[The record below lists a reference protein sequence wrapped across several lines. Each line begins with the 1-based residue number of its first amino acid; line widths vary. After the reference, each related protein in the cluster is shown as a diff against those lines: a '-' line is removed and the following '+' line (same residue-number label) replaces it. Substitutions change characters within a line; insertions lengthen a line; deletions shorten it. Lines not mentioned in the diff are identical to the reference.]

1 MAEKTTGSTVPR
13 RQLGRYL
20 RDLRGRAG
28 ITVRAAARQLEWSEP
43 KIWRIETGQ
52 TSMRSLDVQA
62 MCMIYGAPADLT
74 EALMALAKETKS
86 RGWWHS
92 YGDVIPEWFNLYVGL
107 EEAAVSMSAYQ
118 NELVPGLLQTEG
130 YAREIMR
137 THRPDLSEGDLEDR
151 LDLRMERQNQ
161 VSRGTD
167 PLQLRVVLS
176 ESVLHWPIGGSEV
189 MSQQLAH
196 LVYVS
201 ELANVTLRV
210 VPFKGGA
217 HYGVVS
223 GPFLI
228 LRFPQTADGGETEPP
243 TVFSEGLTGGLYLD
257 KPTEVERF
265 ETAFQGIWEAALDEQ
280 ESRRLLAEMAGSYAQ
295 G

>member
-1 MAEKTTGSTVPR
+1 MVEKTTGSTVPR

-74 EALMALAKETKS
+74 EVLMALAKETKS

-92 YGDVIPEWFNLYVGL
+92 YGDGIPEWFNLYVGL

-118 NELVPGLLQTEG
+118 SELVPGLLQTDD
-130 YAREIMR
+130 YAREIIR
-137 THRPDLSEGDLEDR
+137 IHEPDLSDGDLEDR
-151 LDLRMERQNQ
+151 LDLRMVRQNRI
-161 VSRGTD
+161 SRDTN
-167 PLQLRVVLS
+167 PLQLRVVVA
-176 ESVLHWPIGGSEV
+176 ESVLRRPIGGVGV
-189 MSQQLAH
+189 MSRQLAH

-210 VPFKGGA
+210 APFETGA

-223 GPFLI
+223 GPFLV
-228 LRFPQTADGGETEPP
+228 LRFPKTADGGDSEPP
-243 TVFSEGLTGGLYLD
+243 TVYSEGLTGGLYLD
-257 KPTEVERF
+257 KPAEVEQF
-265 ETAFQGIWEAALDEQ
+265 ETAYRGIWEAALDEQ
-280 ESRRLLAEMAGSYAQ
+280 GSRRLLAEVAGSYVQ